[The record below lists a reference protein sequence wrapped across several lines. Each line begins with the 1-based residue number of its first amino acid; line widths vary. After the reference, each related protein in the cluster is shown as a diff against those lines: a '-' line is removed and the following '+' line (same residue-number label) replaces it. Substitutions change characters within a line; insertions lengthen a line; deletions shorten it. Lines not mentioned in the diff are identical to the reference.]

1 MTQSPFHYSSDNKRY
16 HTLSYHLKQM
26 FGKRVFKAVIDAGM
40 TCPNLD
46 GTKGREGCTFCSNG
60 SGEFAQGGKSVQEQV
75 RSELTRIR
83 HKWSDAE
90 VVAYFQAHTN
100 TYAPLSTLKRLYEE
114 ALSADGVCGISIATR
129 ADALEPETVEYL
141 AQLAGRTYLTVE
153 LGLQSMHDITAKRIH
168 RGHTWQEFLTG
179 YELLRSHG
187 IRVCVHIINGLPG
200 ESEDMMVDTARALGF
215 LGADAVKIHLLQIIR
230 GTQIAREYIAGQV
243 TPMTKEMYIDT
254 VCRQLEVLPP
264 ETVIERITGDGVHD
278 QLLAPR
284 WCVDKIAVLG
294 AIDQVLVRRETWQ
307 GRRFDASRLAFAD
320 LPAENL

>member
-1 MTQSPFHYSSDNKRY
+1 MTRSPFPFSNDNKRY
-16 HTLSYHLKQM
+16 HTLSYHLKRM
-26 FGKRVFKAVIDAGM
+26 FGKRVIKAVIDAGM

-46 GTKGREGCTFCSNG
+46 GTKGWGGCTFCNNG
-60 SGEFAQGGKSVQEQV
+60 SGEFAQGGISVQEQV
-75 RSELTRIR
+75 KSELMRIR
-83 HKWSDAE
+83 RKWSDAE
-90 VVAYFQAHTN
+90 VIAYFQAHTN
-100 TYAPLSTLKRLYEE
+100 TYAPLPTLKRLYGE

-141 AQLAGRTYLTVE
+141 AQLAKQTYLTVE

-187 IRVCVHIINGLPG
+187 IRVCVHIIDGLPG
-200 ESEDMMVDTARALGF
+200 ENVDMMVETARALGL
-215 LGADAVKIHLLQIIR
+215 LGADAVKIHLLQIMR
-230 GTQIAREYIAGQV
+230 GTQIAREYTAAQV
-243 TPMTKEMYIDT
+243 TPMTKELYIET

-294 AIDQVLVRRETWQ
+294 AIDQALVQRETWQ
-307 GRRFDASRLAFAD
+307 GRLFSSFGL
-320 LPAENL
+320 